1 MSEHDLIRKPVST
14 FRDHAL
20 GPAPKSRLRTGLPRP
35 HAARAEAQL
44 PIPFALRLVQSGAPY
59 EEFAQICRASLTPFA
74 TRLYLIQKPPGHL
87 AARFDMKTTAIPL
100 TRLQLP
106 SRSGLA
112 TRLPHFVTLMKP
124 RVMVLA
130 VFT

>member
-1 MSEHDLIRKPVST
+1 MPRRIGSLSACPAST
-14 FRDHAL
+14 RDNA
-20 GPAPKSRLRTGLPRP
+20 S
-35 HAARAEAQL
+35 AR
-44 PIPFALRLVQSGAPY
+44 RLVQSGAAY
-59 EEFAQICRASLTPFA
+59 EEFAGICHHSLTLFA

-106 SRSGLA
+106 SRAGLT
-112 TRLPHFVTLMKP
+112 TRLPHFVALMKP

-130 VFT
+130 VFTAFAGMMIAPSRLDPLLGFIAILAI